1 MPATATRPDAVAAAA
16 VDLARAAVAE
26 VAPSGSVGDHLG
38 AAAVGERLVSHTFAC
53 TAKGYRGWVWTVT
66 VARAPRARVATVC
79 EVDLVAGEGSLL
91 PPEWVPWSERLRP
104 GDLGPGDVL
113 PRIDD
118 DERLEQGFEAT
129 GEEDVDRVAL
139 WELGL
144 GRRRVL
150 SREGRL
156 QAGTRWD
163 AGDFGPG
170 ANTPKDAAEQCRS
183 CGFLQPVAGVLRQE
197 FGICTNEWSV
207 ADGRVVSL
215 AYGCGAHS
223 ETDLEPEPERTAEPT
238 LDENELESVA
248 LADLPAPEPA
258 PEPEPEPAPEPEAAE
273 ATPEAEAASEAV
285 VEAEPEAV
293 VEAAPGPADE
303 DADRG

>member
-16 VDLARAAVAE
+16 VDLARSAVAE

-38 AAAVGERLVSHTFAC
+38 AVAVGERLVSHSFAC

-170 ANTPKDAAEQCRS
+170 ATTPKDAAEQCRS
-183 CGFLQPVAGVLRQE
+183 CGFLQPMAGVLRQE

-223 ETDLEPEPERTAEPT
+223 ETDLEPEPERSTQPS

-248 LADLPAPEPA
+248 LADLP
-258 PEPEPEPAPEPEAAE
+258 EPEPAPEAEPAA
-273 ATPEAEAASEAV
+273 EAEAAEPSA
-285 VEAEPEAV
+285 EAEAEA
-293 VEAAPGPADE
+293 EAEAPADE
-303 DADRG
+303 DTDRG

>member
-1 MPATATRPDAVAAAA
+1 VPATATRPDAVAAAA
-16 VDLARAAVAE
+16 VDLARAAVDE
-26 VAPSGSVGDHLG
+26 VAPHGSVGDHLG
-38 AAAVGERLVSHTFAC
+38 VRAVGERLVSHAFAC

-66 VARAPRARVATVC
+66 LARVPRARVATVC
-79 EVDLVAGEGSLL
+79 EVDLLAGEGSLL
-91 PPEWVPWSERLRP
+91 PPEWLPWSERLRP

-113 PRIDD
+113 PRVDD
-118 DERLEQGFEAT
+118 DERLEAGFEAT
-129 GEEDVDRVAL
+129 GEEDVDQVAL

-150 SREGRL
+150 AREGRL

-170 ANTPKDAAEQCRS
+170 ASTPKDAAEQCRS
-183 CGFLQPVAGVLRQE
+183 CGFLLPLAGVLRQE

-223 ETDLEPEPERTAEPT
+223 ETDVEPEPVRASEPS
-238 LDENELESVA
+238 LDENELETVA
-248 LADLPAPEPA
+248 LADLAEPVA
-258 PEPEPEPAPEPEAAE
+258 
-273 ATPEAEAASEAV
+273 
-285 VEAEPEAV
+285 EAEPV
-293 VEAAPGPADE
+293 AAAEPVDE
-303 DADRG
+303 GTDRG